1 MSATTAT
8 SRMSSTTE
16 PKPSAGRRG
25 NRDRPQKWGSP
36 ITYFVALLFV
46 GVCVAPVL
54 FIVLGGFR
62 TNSQITT
69 EPAALPSPWVVGN
82 YLDVLKST
90 MFWGEFANS
99 LVVAVASTVGIVVLG
114 LMVSFVIAR
123 YDFRFKGAMYS
134 LFAAG
139 LMFPM
144 VVAITPLYL
153 VIKDLGLVD
162 NLLGV
167 IIPQIAFGLPVT
179 VIILVPFLRAI
190 PNEIEEAAAIDGM
203 SRLGFFFRMVVPLSL
218 PGVVTVGI
226 LGFVGSW
233 NNYILPLYILNSQA
247 NYTLPLGVQV
257 FSSQYSTDTAK
268 VLAFTSLA
276 MLPALVFF
284 SVFEKRIVG
293 GLTGAVKG

>member
-1 MSATTAT
+1 ML
-8 SRMSSTTE
+8 
-16 PKPSAGRRG
+16 
-25 NRDRPQKWGSP
+25 
-36 ITYFVALLFV
+36 Y
-46 GVCVAPVL
+46 
-54 FIVLGGFR
+54 IVLGGFR
-62 TNSQITT
+62 TNAQITT
-69 EPAALPSPWVVGN
+69 DPAALPHPWVVAN
-82 YLDVLKST
+82 YTGILKSSV
-90 MFWGEFANS
+90 FWGEFANS
-99 LVVAVASTVGIVVLG
+99 LVVAIASTVGIVALG

-123 YDFRFKGAMYS
+123 YDFKLKGAMYS

-144 VVAITPLYL
+144 VIAITPLYL

-167 IIPQIAFGLPVT
+167 IVPQIAFGLPTT

-203 SRLGFFFRMVVPLSL
+203 SRLGFFFRMVLPLSL

-233 NNYILPLYILNSQA
+233 NNYLLPLYVLNSQA

-276 MLPALVFF
+276 MLPALIFF

>member
-1 MSATTAT
+1 MSATTTT
-8 SRMSSTTE
+8 SRISPAAE
-16 PKPSAGRRG
+16 PAPPAGRR
-25 NRDRPQKWGSP
+25 DTPQKWGSP
-36 ITYFVALLFV
+36 VTYFVALLFV
-46 GVCVAPVL
+46 GVCIAPVL
-54 FIVLGGFR
+54 YIVLGGFR
-62 TNSQITT
+62 TNAQITT
-69 EPAALPSPWVVGN
+69 DPAALPHPWVVSN
-82 YLDVLKST
+82 YTGILKSSV
-90 MFWGEFANS
+90 FWGEFANS
-99 LVVAVASTVGIVVLG
+99 LVVAISSTVGIVALG

-123 YDFRFKGAMYS
+123 YDFKLKGAMYS

-144 VVAITPLYL
+144 VIAITPLYL

-167 IIPQIAFGLPVT
+167 IVPQIAFGLPTT

-203 SRLGFFFRMVVPLSL
+203 SRLGFFFRMVIPLSL

-233 NNYILPLYILNSQA
+233 NNYLLPLYVLNAQST
-247 NYTLPLGVQV
+247 YTLPLGVQV

-276 MLPALVFF
+276 MLPALIFF
-284 SVFEKRIVG
+284 SVFERRIVG

>member
-1 MSATTAT
+1 MSATTAR
-8 SRMSSTTE
+8 SWPSSARQNTPT
-16 PKPSAGRRG
+16 GRRD
-25 NRDRPQKWGSP
+25 DRRAPQKWGNP
-36 ITYFVALLFV
+36 FTYFVALLFI
-46 GVCVAPVL
+46 GVCIAPVIY
-54 FIVLGGFR
+54 IVVGGFR
-62 TNSQITT
+62 TNAQITT
-69 EPAALPSPWVVGN
+69 NPAGLPNPWVTGN
-82 YLDVLKST
+82 YIDVLKSST
-90 MFWGEFANS
+90 FWGEFANS
-99 LVVAVASTVGIVVLG
+99 VLVALASTVGIVVLG

-123 YDFRFKGAMYS
+123 YDFKLKGAMYS

-144 VVAITPLYL
+144 VIAITPLYI

-162 NLLGV
+162 SLLGV
-167 IIPQIAFGLPVT
+167 IIPQIAFGLPTT

-190 PNEIEEAAAIDGM
+190 PTEIEEAAAIDGT
-203 SRLGFFFRMVVPLSL
+203 SRLGFFVRMVIPLSV

-226 LGFVGSW
+226 LAFIGSW
-233 NNYILPLYILNSQA
+233 NNYVLPLYILNSQA
-247 NYTLPLGVQV
+247 NFTLPLGVQA

>member
-1 MSATTAT
+1 MSATTVPSRT
-8 SRMSSTTE
+8 SSATE
-16 PKPSAGRRG
+16 PKAPAGRRG
-25 NRDRPQKWGSP
+25 NRGKPEKWGSP
-36 ITYFVALLFV
+36 VTYFVALLFV

-54 FIVLGGFR
+54 YIVIGGFR
-62 TNSQITT
+62 TNAQITT
-69 EPAALPSPWVVGN
+69 DPAALPSPWVVGN
-82 YLDVLKST
+82 YIDILKST
-90 MFWGEFANS
+90 VFWGEFANS
-99 LVVAVASTVGIVVLG
+99 LIVAIASTAGTVVLG

-123 YDFRFKGAMYS
+123 YDFRLKGAMYS

-139 LMFPM
+139 LMFPL

-226 LGFVGSW
+226 LGFIGSW
-233 NNYILPLYILNSQA
+233 NNYILPLYVLNSQA

-276 MLPALVFF
+276 MLPALIFF

>member
-1 MSATTAT
+1 MSATTTT
-8 SRMSSTTE
+8 SRTSFAPE
-16 PKPSAGRRG
+16 PKAPTGRG
-25 NRDRPQKWGSP
+25 DGPQKWGSP
-36 ITYFVALLFV
+36 VTYFIALLFV
-46 GVCVAPVL
+46 GVCIAPVL
-54 FIVLGGFR
+54 YIVLGGFR
-62 TNSQITT
+62 TNAQITT
-69 EPAALPSPWVVGN
+69 EPAALPRPWVVGN
-82 YLDVLKST
+82 YLDILKST
-90 MFWGEFANS
+90 VFWGQFANS
-99 LVVAVASTVGIVVLG
+99 LIVAITSTVGIVALG

-123 YDFRFKGAMYS
+123 YDFRLKGAMYS

-144 VVAITPLYL
+144 VIAITPLYL

-167 IIPQIAFGLPVT
+167 IVPQIAFGLPTT

-203 SRLGFFFRMVVPLSL
+203 GRLGFFFRMVVPLSL

-233 NNYILPLYILNSQA
+233 NNYLLPLYVLNSQA
-247 NYTLPLGVQV
+247 NHTLPLGVQV